1 MGLLRMFGT
10 THGPAVW
17 VSRGN
22 TLRSYGRC
30 REALQCYDR
39 AIDIDPSCA
48 DAWLE
53 KGRLL
58 QQMGHPELAL
68 RRFERVLEID
78 PGRAEAREDVG
89 RTRESPG
96 SSARVSA

>member
-1 MGLLRMFGT
+1 MLPIFNSEP
-10 THGPAVW
+10 GPAAW

-22 TLRSYGRC
+22 TLRSHGRF
-30 REALQCYDR
+30 REALRCYDR

-58 QQMGHPELAL
+58 QRMGHPDLAL

-78 PGRAEAREDVG
+78 PAREDARADIG
-89 RTRESPG
+89 RIRESLG
-96 SSARVSA
+96 RSARTPA